1 MYWLPPLAAF
11 WDYSK
16 KRCRQNELGVPVF
29 KFTKKWS
36 LGVKQYLSN
45 WQLSESITC
54 DWVSDLRA
62 PSQQSLSIL
71 SREPSMQYSVHMT
84 YTWAILLWL
93 LAVGYPLV
101 VAESTRWTTTH
112 TYLCSVRLHVHI
124 ISYYYV
130 YNCIYICIYVYM
142 YIYVCIYI
150 YIYIYIHNMQI
161 WMLSIPPCLQDFTFH
176 LDHGSGPRF
185 HLDLSLCINLSDIA
199 HLGNSV
205 RILLEGPLR
214 SSEDVP
220 GSFSLK
226 LDKSG
231 VRINRAPGAAQGTMG
246 CRSAR
251 KKGLN

>member
-101 VAESTRWTTTH
+101 VAESLVEQPHTH
-112 TYLCSVRLHVHI
+112 IYVVYVYTYILYHI
-124 ISYYYV
+124 IMYITV
-130 YNCIYICIYVYM
+130 YIYMYICIYM
-142 YIYVCIYI
+142 YKYI
-150 YIYIYIHNMQI
+150 YIYIYVYIYTYI
-161 WMLSIPPCLQDFTFH
+161 YT
-176 LDHGSGPRF
+176 
-185 HLDLSLCINLSDIA
+185 
-199 HLGNSV
+199 
-205 RILLEGPLR
+205 
-214 SSEDVP
+214 
-220 GSFSLK
+220 
-226 LDKSG
+226 
-231 VRINRAPGAAQGTMG
+231 
-246 CRSAR
+246 
-251 KKGLN
+251 